1 MTTTSRRRVLRQS
14 RAVKRIGLLSAVALT
29 AFAHTTAMSNADP
42 TTGSRAVTFED
53 LQRAP
58 VPALCEHD
66 PGQLRNGHLPPQEGH
81 PGNVGIALNYNTG
94 AYKVAFGDLTG
105 GGGDAVMVTDCNTVN
120 VPWPETVQLYTAGPQ
135 LSKDGPRRLGGIDLS
150 DLTHSREVVTDLS
163 ISDRVVHVTWL
174 ANGPNDGA
182 CCPTVKMMADLRWD
196 GSTVVAENVR
206 RVN

>member
-1 MTTTSRRRVLRQS
+1 MTTISRRRVLRQS

-66 PGQLRNGHLPPQEGH
+66 PGQLRNGQLPPQEGH
-81 PGNVGIALNYNTG
+81 PGNVGIALNYETG

-105 GGGDAVMVTDCNTVN
+105 GGGDAAMVTDCNTVN

-135 LSKDGPRRLGGIDLS
+135 LTTTGPVRLGGIDLS

-163 ISDRVVHVTWL
+163 ISDRVAHVTWM
-174 ANGPNDGA
+174 ANGPNDGE

-196 GSTVVAENVR
+196 GSTVVAQNVR

>member
-81 PGNVGIALNYNTG
+81 P
-94 AYKVAFGDLTG
+94 
-105 GGGDAVMVTDCNTVN
+105 
-120 VPWPETVQLYTAGPQ
+120 
-135 LSKDGPRRLGGIDLS
+135 
-150 DLTHSREVVTDLS
+150 
-163 ISDRVVHVTWL
+163 
-174 ANGPNDGA
+174 
-182 CCPTVKMMADLRWD
+182 
-196 GSTVVAENVR
+196 
-206 RVN
+206 